1 MTPRASAARA
11 FSLAELLVVIG
22 VIAILAT
29 LTVISVQRISRD
41 TRTATATNTV
51 TNALAAARAHAIKTN
66 NLVMVVFRPV
76 WNPNQRQ
83 TPQQTEVVIA
93 EWTGAAF
100 EFLPGQLA
108 DVFIPANSFQPLK
121 LAPGVKVAGP
131 DYHSTNPAAAVGFD
145 ERWTTQ
151 SELPQMMGGGA
162 IPACNE
168 YLDGYRMIGVMFGPD
183 GTVMTRNPNG
193 ATSDNKSFVDF
204 LRGDVNGDGDPQDC
218 SGSGTYQGQPVQF
231 GSCANGNYEIYW
243 FQDHYND
250 ECNVSLVPFLA
261 VYDDRIARERRTAPW
276 SNFDAM
282 KDDLIGTAGY
292 ITTNSDRIHFNRYTG
307 VAEVIAP

>member
-1 MTPRASAARA
+1 MTRRSSAARA

-22 VIAILAT
+22 VVAILGT

-76 WNPNQRQ
+76 WNDKQRQ

-93 EWTGAAF
+93 EWTGEAF
-100 EFLPGQLA
+100 QFRPGQLA
-108 DVFIPANSFQPLK
+108 DVFVPANGFQSLR

-131 DYHSTNPAAAVGFD
+131 DYHTSDAGGFD
-145 ERWTTQ
+145 TRWTTQ
-151 SELPQMMGGGA
+151 AELPKMMGDGA
-162 IPACNE
+162 SSACSE
-168 YLDGYRMIGVMFGPD
+168 YLRFYRMIGVLFGPD
-183 GTVMTRNPNG
+183 GTTMTRNPNG

-204 LRGDVNGDGDPQDC
+204 LRGDVNDDDEGDPQDC
-218 SGSGTYQGQPVQF
+218 DGSGDYQGVLVEF
-231 GSCANGNYEIYW
+231 GTCASGDYEVYW
-243 FQDHYND
+243 FQDHLND

-261 VYDDRIARERRTAPW
+261 VYDDRVARERRLSDWT
-276 SNFDAM
+276 SQEAM
-282 KDDLIGTAGY
+282 VRDLVGPQGY
-292 ITTNSDRIHFNRYTG
+292 ITTSSDRIHFNRYTG

>member
-1 MTPRASAARA
+1 MTRRASAARA

-22 VIAILAT
+22 VIAILGT

-93 EWTGAAF
+93 EWSGTAY
-100 EFLPGQLA
+100 EFPPPSPPGQLA
-108 DVFIPANSFQPLK
+108 DIYVPANGFQPLR

-131 DYHSTNPAAAVGFD
+131 LYEVGGSD
-145 ERWTTQ
+145 SLWITQ
-151 SELPQMMGGGA
+151 AELPRILSVGGS
-162 IPACNE
+162 PPCSETNR
-168 YLDGYRMIGVMFGPD
+168 YYQQVGVMFGPD
-183 GTVMTRNPNG
+183 GSRLSRNPQG
-193 ATSDNKSFVDF
+193 ASSDNKSFVDF
-204 LRGDVNGDGDPQDC
+204 IRNGQQDGTSNSTP
-218 SGSGTYQGQPVQF
+218 
-231 GSCANGNYEIYW
+231 CANG
-243 FQDHYND
+243 FFPGSRFFLQDELED

-261 VYDDRIARERRTAPW
+261 VYDDRVARERRLSDWT
-276 SNFDAM
+276 SDEAM
-282 KDDLIGTAGY
+282 IRDLVGPQGY